1 MFVVIGADLVPTES
15 NEKDFMNGDL
25 SGVLDDQTL
34 TVLADADFRIF
45 NLETPLYDGN
55 TPIKKAGPNL
65 SAKCGCV
72 NGIKALNVDLCTLAN
87 NHIMDHG
94 TAGLNSTIETLKNAK
109 IDYVGVGKN
118 VSEASK
124 PYFFNFAEKKIGVFA
139 CAEHE
144 FSVAAENTPGANPA
158 DLIEIFD
165 HIQQLKSECDY
176 IIVLYHGGKEY
187 YRYPSPD
194 LQKVCRKLVDKGA
207 NLVVTQHSHCVGC
220 KEEYSGATIVYG
232 QGNFLFDKKHDE
244 FWDEGLLV
252 TVNEN
257 LQVGFVPLRECNM
270 QKFYERSVAIR
281 SAEFIKQEY
290 SKFAKKMYEQQTS
303 PFRKRETF
311 IFKVFNKLFR
321 NKLRNKATYNV
332 PEDKIYTRINFIECE
347 AHRELLLE
355 GLKGLVNA
363 NNEEPKGFRGEK
375 E

>member
-15 NEKDFMNGDL
+15 NEKNFINGDL
-25 SGVLDDQTL
+25 SGVLSDDIL
-34 TVLADADFRIF
+34 AVLANADFRII
-45 NLETPLYDGN
+45 NLEVPLYDGN

-65 SAKCGCV
+65 SAKCDCV

-94 TAGLNSTIETLKNAK
+94 TVGLNSTIDTLKNAG

-124 PYFFNFAEKKIGVFA
+124 PYFFDFAGKKIGVFA

-144 FSVAAENTPGANPA
+144 FSFATENTSGANPV
-158 DLIEIFD
+158 DLLEIFD
-165 HIQQLKSECDY
+165 HIQQLKPKCDY

-207 NLVVTQHSHCVGC
+207 DLVVTQHSHCVGC
-220 KEEYSGATIVYG
+220 KEEYGGATIVYG
-232 QGNFLFDKKHDE
+232 QGNFVFDKKHDE

-257 LQVGFVPLRECNM
+257 LQVGFVPMRKCNM
-270 QKFYERSVAIR
+270 EKFYERNSAII
-281 SAEFIKQEY
+281 SSEFIKQEY
-290 SKFAKKMYEQQTS
+290 SKFAKEMYEQQTS
-303 PFRKRETF
+303 PFRRKETF
-311 IFKVFNKLFR
+311 IFKVINKLLR
-321 NKLRNKATYNV
+321 NRLRNKATYNV
-332 PEDKIYTRINFIECE
+332 PEDKVYTRINFIECE

-355 GLKGLVNA
+355 GLKCSVNA
-363 NNEEPKGFRGEK
+363 NDVRGEK
-375 E
+375 